1 VTDFLCKKMN
11 GEPFYDSAV
20 KEEKAAKWDSIKD
33 GMTVNLPIIV
43 PKRGKSHAQCKLL
56 FGNMISNAV
65 KQAKEKHITTE
76 HMMTFFLNDAER
88 NEPNGVPVDK
98 DFLHAFMY
106 IISPTF
112 SEDGKPIT
120 LRDMDT
126 EQASRLFKVTQAF
139 LARIEIIIEDPPE
152 EDLNTF

>member
-1 VTDFLCKKMN
+1 MTDFLCKKMN

-65 KQAKEKHITTE
+65 KQAKEKHITS
-76 HMMTFFLNDAER
+76 ER
-88 NEPNGVPVDK
+88 FIRIGLEWAKKNIPNGIPLDK
-98 DFLHAFMY
+98 GFLHQFMY
-106 IISPTF
+106 IVSPTF
-112 SEDGKPIT
+112 TDDGEQIT
-120 LRDMDT
+120 LSKMDT
-126 EQASRLFKVTQAF
+126 EQAHRLFKVMQIF
-139 LARIEIIIEDPPE
+139 LASPGLEIIIEDPPE
-152 EDLNTF
+152 GTVV